1 MTYVIGKECIDVQDH
16 SCVDVCPVDC
26 IYEGDRKNYINPNE
40 CIDCG
45 ACEIVCPEVA
55 IFPAR
60 KARANEERLQFTADN
75 AAFFEVPLPGVDEPL
90 GDPGGAQPLG
100 HVAGDTPLV
109 AVWPHQPS

>member
-1 MTYVIGKECIDVQDH
+1 MTYVIGKECIDAQDH

-26 IYEGDRKNYINPNE
+26 IYEGERKNYINPNE

-60 KARANEERLQFTADN
+60 KARSNVERQQFVADN
-75 AAFFEVPLPGVDEPL
+75 AAFFELSLPGRGEPL
-90 GDPGGAQPLG
+90 GDPAGAKGLG
-100 HVAGDTPLV
+100 HVSADTELV
-109 AVWPHQPS
+109 QEWPGR